1 MQEIFIYQGLI
12 PLERSDIF
20 INSETL
26 QYKYN
31 LLMNYSHFIITLFNL
46 RNFPKS
52 NNHDYDNWVKW
63 TRDRIEL
70 FKEYCLPSLINQSCK
85 AFKWLI
91 YFDTDTPEEFN
102 EFLKELSLFS
112 FIDICYSKG
121 ITDFTENYIQEVKK
135 RTGKSIKWIITT
147 RIDNDDS
154 LHKDAIKI
162 IQESFV
168 EKNKFLISLASGY
181 ILNINDRTLSH
192 YYYPM
197 SPFISLIEA
206 SDNEIKGVYETEHTK
221 WDSLRLSVFK
231 EIRLEY
237 FNKEARKSRF
247 ILNKP
252 LWIQTV
258 HGENVSNSFYRG
270 VPVLKKKNL
279 TDFSINY
286 STNRLSIKIFRK
298 YFNYVGW
305 KRYLKSLIIKVI
317 IKK

>member
-1 MQEIFIYQGLI
+1 
-12 PLERSDIF
+12 
-20 INSETL
+20 
-26 QYKYN
+26 
-31 LLMNYSHFIITLFNL
+31 MNYSHFIITPFNL

-52 NNHDYDNWVKW
+52 TNHDYDNWVKW
-63 TRDRIEL
+63 TRYRIEL
-70 FKEYCLPSLINQSCK
+70 FKEYCLPSLINQSSK
-85 AFKWLI
+85 TFKWLI
-91 YFDTDTPEEFN
+91 YFDTDTPVEFN

-121 ITDFTENYIQEVKK
+121 IKDFTENYIQEVKK
-135 RTGKSIKWIITT
+135 RNGKSIKWIITT

-168 EKNKFLISLASGY
+168 ERHKFLISLASGY

-197 SPFISLIEA
+197 SPFISLIEDT
-206 SDNEIKGVYETEHTK
+206 DNEIKGVYEKEHTK

-231 EIRLEY
+231 EIGLEY
-237 FNKEARKSRF
+237 FNKKNRKSRF

-258 HGENVSNSFYRG
+258 HGDNVSNSFYRG
-270 VPVLKKKNL
+270 VPVLNKKDL
-279 TDFSINY
+279 ADFSIYY
-286 STNRLSIKIFRK
+286 STNRLSIKILKK
-298 YFNYVGW
+298 YISYVGW